1 MSTIPNQD
9 TPRQQAKA
17 IIDWSEIRRRVEAV
31 RETLTRG
38 AVPSPEEKRSILKAR
53 AHTLA
58 KEPAPVGKTQEFLP
72 IVQFRLG
79 SETYGIESS
88 FVREVYPL
96 KDFTPLPGTPSFVLG
111 VVNVRGQILSV
122 VDLKKFFNIP
132 EKSLGELNKVIIIRG
147 ERMEFGILA
156 DIILGAHSILLETIQ
171 AALPTVTGIGAE
183 YLRGVT
189 GERVIVLD
197 AEKILCDPKI
207 IVQQETE

>member
-9 TPRQQAKA
+9 TPRKQAKA
-17 IIDWSEIRRRVEAV
+17 IIDWSEIRSRVEAV
-31 RETLTRG
+31 RESLTRD
-38 AVPSPEEKRSILKAR
+38 AVPSPEDKRSILKAR

-58 KEPAPVGKTQEFLP
+58 KESARVSKTQEFLP
-72 IVQFRLG
+72 IVKFRLG

-96 KDFTPLPGTPSFVLG
+96 KDYTPLPGTPSFVLG

-122 VDLKKFFNIP
+122 VDLKKFFDIP
-132 EKSLGELNKVIIIRG
+132 EKGLGELNKVIIIRD

-156 DIILGAHSILLETIQ
+156 DIILGAHSIPLDTIQ
-171 AALPTVTGIGAE
+171 ATLPTVTGIGAE

-189 GERVIVLD
+189 GECLIVLD

-207 IVQQETE
+207 IVHQEAE